1 MSSRNR
7 SLIRNRALAWLTAM
21 SIFPIAAVAGPVFTV
36 NTTTTGDQRAPD
48 VASDINGH
56 YVITWQGPDGD
67 GDGIFARR
75 YAADGSPIGTE
86 FAVNTRAAGEQTA
99 PNVAFDASGRFA
111 ISYTS
116 TAADGRAWLEIRRYT
131 AAGVAIDPAPRRVP
145 VSFTRHELAIDSSG
159 IAIFAGLFEGTD
171 GRAAVRFRRFRFDG
185 VAVGPEVEVE
195 DVNPFFRRPPPGVCT
210 TDDGA
215 FALVY
220 TRAGGEG
227 DLRLKRYA
235 SNGELQGTT
244 AFGWRSDGTSDPAR
258 IACLSG
264 GGYVSAHTRSDLGS
278 LLQAG
283 VVITRFDDSGT
294 VLGDFEVDDTIDL
307 PGMGNTANASSPAL
321 AADPAGGFAVVWT
334 HLVITRGDDENPEAF
349 DTRLKGRRYAA
360 SGAPTSTILR
370 IDTPAPPSRAT
381 APSLALSARNSVAT
395 WFEGEVTPVGALS
408 ALDVLARQL
417 P

>member
-1 MSSRNR
+1 MPSRTH
-7 SLIRNRALAWLTAM
+7 SPIRTRAKIWLAAAALL
-21 SIFPIAAVAGPVFTV
+21 PIAAVAGPVFTV
-36 NTTTTGDQRAPD
+36 NTTTAGDQLAPD
-48 VASDINGH
+48 IASDGNGH
-56 YVITWQGPDGD
+56 YVITWQGPDGN
-67 GDGIFARR
+67 GSGVFARR
-75 YAADGSPIGTE
+75 YAADGSPLGAE
-86 FAVNTRAAGEQTA
+86 FAVNTSTAGEQTA

-116 TAADGRAWLEIRRYT
+116 TAADGRARLEIRRYT
-131 AAGVAIDPAPRRVP
+131 AAGVAMDPVPRPVP
-145 VSFTRHELAIDSSG
+145 VSFTRHELAIDGSG
-159 IAIFAGLFEGTD
+159 IAIFAGLFEGPD
-171 GRAAVRFRRFRFDG
+171 GRTAVRFRRFSFDG
-185 VAVGPEVEVE
+185 VAVGPEVAVE
-195 DVNPFFRRPPPGVCT
+195 DVNPFFRRPAPGVCT
-210 TDDGA
+210 TADGA

-220 TRAGGEG
+220 TLAGGEG

-235 SNGELQGTT
+235 STGELRSTT
-244 AFGWRSDGTSDPAR
+244 AFGWRSDGTPDPVR
-258 IACLSG
+258 LACLSS

-283 VVITRFDDSGT
+283 VVITRFDGDGS

-321 AADPAGGFAVVWT
+321 AADPAGGFAVVWS

-360 SGAPTSTILR
+360 SGSPASTILR
-370 IDTPAPPSRAT
+370 IDTPAPPSRAS
-381 APSLALSARNSVAT
+381 APALALSSRNSVAT

-408 ALDVLARQL
+408 ALDVMARQL